1 MEEEGKQ
8 ELPEPPVKVSVKCVI
23 FDLKFDTIQFSC
35 ILTVLI
41 QSQRYRREEMEAAES
56 SLEEE
61 LDDYVPYVPVKERMK
76 EMVSKYGSRVQGSK
90 SATVSSQ
97 DESSQDSRIGGEGGS
112 GNSEGHQEMYDRRA
126 PLLDQHAVLK
136 KQAADRKVTEKE
148 KILREEAEILESI
161 TEKTALKAVSE
172 LAKGIE
178 YKEAM
183 KTTWRAARWVVSQS
197 VEVQDGMRREFNILV
212 EGENIPVICRTFG
225 EMKLP
230 SAVIKGMKE
239 KGIIK
244 PSPIQMQGLPAAL
257 SGRDIIGIAYTG
269 SGKTLVFILPIILFS
284 LQQELNLP
292 FIQNEGPYGL
302 IVCPSRELAKQSFE
316 IANYYI
322 DCLIKVSMRAAS

>member
-1 MEEEGKQ
+1 MESG
-8 ELPEPPVKVSVKCVI
+8 
-23 FDLKFDTIQFSC
+23 
-35 ILTVLI
+35 
-41 QSQRYRREEMEAAES
+41 ES

-61 LDDYVPYVPVKERMK
+61 LDNYVPYVPVKERMK
-76 EMVSKYGSRVQGSK
+76 EMVSKYGSRVEGGKGGGRVEGGKGSGRVEGGGR
-90 SATVSSQ
+90 VSSQ
-97 DESSQDSRIGGEGGS
+97 EESSQESGVVGEGVR
-112 GNSEGHQEMYDRRA
+112 SESEEEEMYDRRA
-126 PLLDQHAVLK
+126 PLLDQHSLLK
-136 KQAADRKVTEKE
+136 KEAAERKETEKE
-148 KILREEAEILESI
+148 KRLKEEAEILESI

-178 YKEAM
+178 YTESIR
-183 KTTWRAARWVVSQS
+183 TTWKAPRDVAAQEQERIRK
-197 VEVQDGMRREFNILV
+197 ELNILV
-212 EGENIPVICRTFG
+212 EGDNIPVICRSFD

-230 SAVIKGMKE
+230 HLIIEGMRR

-284 LQQELNLP
+284 LQQQLNLP
-292 FIQNEGPYGL
+292 FISNEGPYGL

-322 DCLIKVSMRAAS
+322 DCLVKVIMRASL